1 VGPEAG
7 AWNSFLTAKPG
18 EIMWGGHES
27 KMSPSLITNPTQM
40 FNFRFEILNQNWEQ
54 TPIKIFSKAA
64 GNDKAEDLNIIPSPV
79 DATVVNGRRAREL
92 VNELVN
98 GFRVYPNPV
107 QDNLNI
113 DYFQTNWGYLL
124 YEVYDYTGK
133 IYYSNREFVNQ
144 NEVITRS
151 LDISNLK
158 PGLYFVRLTT
168 NEKQK
173 VHKIIKY

>member
-1 VGPEAG
+1 
-7 AWNSFLTAKPG
+7 
-18 EIMWGGHES
+18 M
-27 KMSPSLITNPTQM
+27 
-40 FNFRFEILNQNWEQ
+40 
-54 TPIKIFSKAA
+54 
-64 GNDKAEDLNIIPSPV
+64 
-79 DATVVNGRRAREL
+79 
-92 VNELVN
+92 
-98 GFRVYPNPV
+98 YPNPA

-144 NEVITRS
+144 NEVVTRS
-151 LDISNLK
+151 LNISNLK

-173 VHKIIKY
+173 VHKILKY